1 MGRTSRA
8 KMRSLVVEVPDDG
21 HIALLLS
28 GNGSEG
34 REGKVEVVLVGARRA
49 RVGDGDGHAL
59 AVVGVRQRDLAAA
72 VRRLLGE
79 VAVALGLCINN
90 Q

>member
-1 MGRTSRA
+1 MSDAVVRR
-8 KMRSLVVEVPDDG
+8 LVVEVPDDG
-21 HIALLLS
+21 DLALLLS
-28 GNGSEG
+28 GDGSEG
-34 REGKVEVVLVGARRA
+34 REGKVEIVLVGARRA

-59 AVVGVRQRDLAAA
+59 AVVSVRQRDLAAA

-79 VAVALGLCINN
+79 VAVALGLCINY